1 MHAWRVNGFCQV
13 RICGGQDFL
22 VELLPLYCS
31 AHLTRTRGRFSNI
44 PRFRDWLRV
53 LLTFCH
59 RSVGTEPPHF
69 RKSRFTGVAG
79 REPLLPV
86 PVVWTPCPTTS
97 NFTSLSHISPRPFSR
112 APNEMPVASAGTLST
127 TSYVVH
133 GRVPR
138 IARCSILSN
147 PTPVSP
153 LSILIH
159 NPAQPATSFDRI
171 HVRNRTRLPAY
182 WVALIDCISVPNPPV
197 SWTVET
203 RYSNLL
209 MRRCRASDSLF

>member
-1 MHAWRVNGFCQV
+1 
-13 RICGGQDFL
+13 
-22 VELLPLYCS
+22 
-31 AHLTRTRGRFSNI
+31 
-44 PRFRDWLRV
+44 
-53 LLTFCH
+53 
-59 RSVGTEPPHF
+59 
-69 RKSRFTGVAG
+69 
-79 REPLLPV
+79 
-86 PVVWTPCPTTS
+86 VWTPCPTTS

-127 TSYVVH
+127 TSYIVH

-147 PTPVSP
+147 PTAVSP

-209 MRRCRASDSLF
+209 MIPYFNADDSAVPTQRRASSRRRFCRSLVKILSPCPMFI